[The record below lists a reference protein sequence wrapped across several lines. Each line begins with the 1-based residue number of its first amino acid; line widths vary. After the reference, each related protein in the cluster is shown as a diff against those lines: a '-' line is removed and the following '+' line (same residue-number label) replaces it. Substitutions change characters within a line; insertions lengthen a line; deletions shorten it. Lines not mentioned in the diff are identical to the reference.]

1 MRRRP
6 MLTALA
12 ASLVAPS
19 LATPALAQPA
29 GARTLRFIPIADLGP
44 LDPVVTT
51 TYITRN
57 HAYLVWDTL
66 YGLDAQYRPQ
76 PQMAA
81 GHTVEQD
88 GRLVRITLRPGLMF
102 HDGTAVRARDA
113 VASIRRWA
121 VRDGLGQT
129 LMALTDELSAPDDA
143 TIQFRLKRPFPL
155 LFDALAKT
163 SPPVAFIMPERLAQT
178 DPATPI
184 REAIGSGPYRYLAD
198 ERVSGARVAYQR
210 FDGYRPRE
218 DGTPSGT
225 AGPKRAWFERVE
237 WRVVPDASTAA
248 AALQNNEADWWEFPT
263 PDLLPL
269 LRRRPELAVE
279 NPDPA
284 GFLAVLRFNQLH
296 GPFDDPA
303 LRRAVLPAV
312 RQRDFMQAVAG
323 TAPGAWAEGVG
334 FFPPGSPSASE
345 VGLTALSG
353 PRDLA
358 AAGRALAGV
367 PVSIIGPTDY
377 PNVQA
382 LTEVGAD
389 LMRRAGA
396 RVDYTPSDW
405 ATVVQRRANRGPAAQ
420 GGWDMLFT
428 FFSGV
433 DFLNPAVHLMLRG
446 NGTAAWPGWPT
457 APKVEALRDAW
468 LAADAAAQPAL
479 AQQVQA
485 AAFEE
490 LPYIPLGQFF
500 QPTAFRRELTGMLQ
514 GPTLFWNIRRGQ

>member
-1 MRRRP
+1 MQRRSF
-6 MLTALA
+6 LLASATAPLG
-12 ASLVAPS
+12 L
-19 LATPALAQPA
+19 PALAQPA
-29 GARTLRFIPIADLGP
+29 ATRTLRFIPIADLGP

-76 PQMAA
+76 PQMAS
-81 GHTVEQD
+81 GHVVED
-88 GRLVRITLRPGLMF
+88 EGRRVRITLRPGLVF
-102 HDGTAVRARDA
+102 HDGMPVRARDA

-121 VRDGLGQT
+121 ARDGLGQSV
-129 LMALTDELSAPDDA
+129 MSETDELSAPDDA
-143 TIQFRLKRPFPL
+143 TILFRLKRPFPL

-163 SPPVAFIMPERLAQT
+163 SPPVCFVMPERLAQT

-198 ERVSGARVAYQR
+198 ERVSGVRVAYAR
-210 FDGYRPRE
+210 FEGYRPRE
-218 DGTPSGT
+218 EGTPSGT
-225 AGPKRAWFERVE
+225 AGPKRAWFDRID
-237 WRVVPDASTAA
+237 WRVIPDAATAA

-296 GPFDDPA
+296 PPFDDPA
-303 LRRAVLPAV
+303 IRRTLLPAV
-312 RQRDFMQAVAG
+312 RQADFMQAVAG
-323 TAPGAWAEGVG
+323 TAPGAWTEGVG
-334 FFPPGSPSASE
+334 FFPPGSPSASAE
-345 VGLTALSG
+345 GMAAPTG
-353 PRDLA
+353 PRDLGLA
-358 AAGRALAGV
+358 RGALAGV
-367 PVSIIGPTDY
+367 PVTVIGPTDY

-389 LMRRAGA
+389 LLRRTGA

-405 ATVVQRRANRGPAAQ
+405 ATVVQRRANRGAPAA
-420 GGWDMLFT
+420 GGWNMLFT

-446 NGTAAWPGWPT
+446 HGTGAWPGWPT
-457 APKVEALRDAW
+457 APRVEALRTEWMQA
-468 LAADAAAQPAL
+468 AADAQPSL
-479 AQQVQA
+479 ARQVQA

-514 GPTLFWNIRRGQ
+514 GPTVFWNIQRQAR

>member
-6 MLTALA
+6 LLASLA
-12 ASLVAPS
+12 ASF
-19 LATPALAQPA
+19 ATPALAQPA
-29 GARTLRFIPIADLGP
+29 AARTLRFIPIADLGP
-44 LDPVVTT
+44 LDPIVTT

-66 YGLDAQYRPQ
+66 YGLDEQYRPQ

-88 GRLVRITLRPGLMF
+88 GRLVRITLRPGLVF

-113 VASIRRWA
+113 VASIRRWGA
-121 VRDGLGQT
+121 RDGLGQT
-129 LMALTDELSAPDDA
+129 LLAATDEVSAPDDA

-163 SPPVAFIMPERLAQT
+163 SPPVCFIMPERLAQT

-184 REAIGSGPYRYLAD
+184 REAIGSGPYRFLAD
-198 ERVSGARVAYQR
+198 ERVSGARVAYAR
-210 FDGYRPRE
+210 FDGYRPR
-218 DGTPSGT
+218 DRGTPSGT
-225 AGPKRAWFERVE
+225 AGPKRAWFDRVE
-237 WRVVPDASTAA
+237 WRVIPDASTAA

-279 NPDPA
+279 SPDPA

-296 GPFDDPA
+296 APFNDPA
-303 LRRAVLPAV
+303 LRRALLPAI
-312 RQRDFMQAVAG
+312 RQSDFLQAVAG
-323 TAPGAWAEGVG
+323 TAPGAWHEGVG
-334 FFPPGSPSASE
+334 FFPPGSPSASD
-345 VGLTALSG
+345 VGMAALTG

-358 AAGRALAGV
+358 AARAAMSGV
-367 PVSIIGPTDY
+367 PVTVIGPTDY

-389 LMRRAGA
+389 LLRRVGA
-396 RVDYTPSDW
+396 RVDYAPSDW
-405 ATVVQRRANRGPAAQ
+405 ATVVQRRANRTAPAQ
-420 GGWDMLFT
+420 GGWNMLFT

-433 DFLNPAVHLMLRG
+433 DFLNPAVHLVLRG

-457 APKVEALRDAW
+457 AARVEALRTAWMDA
-468 LAADAAAQPAL
+468 DVAAQPGL

-485 AAFEE
+485 AAFDE

-500 QPTAFRRELTGMLQ
+500 QQTAYRRELTGRLN
-514 GPTLFWNIRRGQ
+514 GPTLFWNIQRQA

>member
-6 MLTALA
+6 LLATLAAALA
-12 ASLVAPS
+12 HP
-19 LATPALAQPA
+19 TLAQPA
-29 GARTLRFIPIADLGP
+29 AARTLRFIPIADLGP
-44 LDPVVTT
+44 IDPIVTT

-66 YGLDAQYRPQ
+66 YGLDARYRPQ

-88 GRLVRITLRPGLMF
+88 GRLVRITLRPDLVF
-102 HDGTAVRARDA
+102 HDGTQVRARDA
-113 VASIRRWA
+113 VASIRRWST
-121 VRDGLGQT
+121 RDGLGQT
-129 LMALTDELSAPDDA
+129 LLAETDALSAPDDA

-163 SPPVAFIMPERLAQT
+163 SPPVCFIMPERLAQT
-178 DPATPI
+178 DPAVPV
-184 REAIGSGPYRYLAD
+184 REAIGSGPYRFLAD
-198 ERVSGARVAYQR
+198 ERVSGARVAYAR

-225 AGPKRAWFERVE
+225 AGPKRAWFDRVE
-237 WRVVPDASTAA
+237 WSVIPDASTAA

-269 LRRRPELAVE
+269 LRRRPELAIE

-284 GFLAVLRFNQLH
+284 GFLGVLRFNQLH
-296 GPFDDPA
+296 APFNDPA
-303 LRRAVLPAV
+303 MRRALLPAV
-312 RQRDFMQAVAG
+312 GQPDFMQAVAG
-323 TAPGAWAEGVG
+323 TAPGAWTEGVG
-334 FFPPGSPSASE
+334 FFPPGSPSASDA
-345 VGLTALSG
+345 GMAALLG
-353 PRDLA
+353 PRDPRA
-358 AAGRALAGV
+358 ARAALAGV
-367 PVSIIGPTDY
+367 PVTVIGPTDY

-389 LMRRAGA
+389 LLRRAGA
-396 RVDYTPSDW
+396 RVDYAPSDW
-405 ATVVQRRANRGPAAQ
+405 ATVVQRRANRGAPAQ
-420 GGWDMLFT
+420 GGWNMLFT

-446 NGTAAWPGWPT
+446 NGAAAWPGWPT
-457 APKVEALRDAW
+457 APRVEALRAAW
-468 LAADAAAQPAL
+468 MQAETAAQPQL
-479 AQQVQA
+479 AREAQE

-500 QPTAFRRELTGMLQ
+500 QPTAFRRELSGMLQ
-514 GPTLFWNIRRGQ
+514 GPTVFWNIQRRGG

>member
-6 MLTALA
+6 LLTALA
-12 ASLVAPS
+12 ATVAAPR
-19 LATPALAQPA
+19 LASPALAQPA

-102 HDGTAVRARDA
+102 HDGTAVTARDC

-143 TIQFRLKRPFPL
+143 TIQFRLKQPFPL

-163 SPPVAFIMPERLAQT
+163 SPPVAFMMPERLAKT

-184 REAIGSGPYRYLAD
+184 REAVGSGPYRYLAD

-237 WRVVPDASTAA
+237 WKVIPDASTAA
-248 AALQNNEADWWEFPT
+248 AAMQNNEADWWEFPT

-296 GPFDDPA
+296 GPFDDVA

-312 RQRDFMQAVAG
+312 VQRDFMQAV
-323 TAPGAWAEGVG
+323 
-334 FFPPGSPSASE
+334 
-345 VGLTALSG
+345 
-353 PRDLA
+353 
-358 AAGRALAGV
+358 
-367 PVSIIGPTDY
+367 
-377 PNVQA
+377 
-382 LTEVGAD
+382 TEVGAD

-396 RVDYTPSDW
+396 KLDYAPSDW

-457 APKVEALRDAW
+457 APKVEALREAW
-468 LAADAAAQPAL
+468 MAADSAARPGL
-479 AQQVQA
+479 ARQVQQ

-514 GPTLFWNIRRGQ
+514 GPTLFWNIRRQG

>member
-1 MRRRP
+1 MHRRSFLFASAAMP
-6 MLTALA
+6 LA
-12 ASLVAPS
+12 A
-19 LATPALAQPA
+19 PAIAQTA
-29 GARTLRFIPIADLGP
+29 AARTLRFIPIADLGP

-81 GHTVEQD
+81 GHMVEED
-88 GRLVRITLRPGLMF
+88 GRRVRILLRPGLMF
-102 HDGTAVRARDA
+102 HDGTPVRAQDA

-121 VRDGLGQT
+121 ARDGLGQS
-129 LMALTDELSAPDDA
+129 LMAETDELVAPDDM
-143 TIQFRLKRPFPL
+143 TILFRLKRPFPL

-163 SPPVAFIMPERLAQT
+163 SPPVCFVMPERFAQT
-178 DPATPI
+178 DPSTPI
-184 REAIGSGPYRYLAD
+184 REAIGSGPYRYLPD
-198 ERVSGARVAYQR
+198 ERVSGVRVAYAR

-218 DGTPSGT
+218 DSVPSGT
-225 AGPKRAWFERVE
+225 AGPKRAWFDRIE
-237 WRVVPDASTAA
+237 WRIIPDAGTAA

-284 GFLAVLRFNQLH
+284 GFMGVLRFNQLH
-296 GPFDDPA
+296 PPFNDPA
-303 LRRAVLPAV
+303 MRRAILPAV
-312 RQRDFMQAVAG
+312 RQSDFMQAAAG

-345 VGLTALSG
+345 EGMAALTG
-353 PRDLA
+353 PRDLGPA
-358 AAGRALAGV
+358 RQVLAGV
-367 PVSIIGPTDY
+367 PVTVIGPTDY

-389 LMRRAGA
+389 LLRRSGA
-396 RVDYTPSDW
+396 RLDYTPSDW
-405 ATVVQRRANRGPAAQ
+405 ATVVQRRANRGAPSA
-420 GGWDMLFT
+420 GGWNMLFT

-446 NGTAAWPGWPT
+446 HGTGAWPGWPS
-457 APKVEALRDAW
+457 APRVEALRTEW
-468 LAADAAAQPAL
+468 MQSNAAAQPGL

-485 AAFEE
+485 AAFNE

-500 QPTAFRRELTGMLQ
+500 QPTAFRREIVGMLQ
-514 GPTLFWNIRRGQ
+514 GPTVFWSIRRQSA

>member
-6 MLTALA
+6 LLASLA
-12 ASLVAPS
+12 ASLAAP
-19 LATPALAQPA
+19 AFAQQA

-44 LDPVVTT
+44 IDPIVTT

-88 GRLVRITLRPGLMF
+88 GRLVRITLRPGLIF
-102 HDGTAVRARDA
+102 HDGTSVRARDA
-113 VASIRRWA
+113 VASIRRWGA
-121 VRDGLGQT
+121 RDGLGQT
-129 LMALTDELSAPDDA
+129 LLAETDELSAPDDT

-155 LFDALAKT
+155 LFDALGKT
-163 SPPVAFIMPERLAQT
+163 SPPVCFIMPERLAQT
-178 DPATPI
+178 DPATQI
-184 REAIGSGPYRYLAD
+184 REAIGSGPYRFLAD
-198 ERVSGARVAYQR
+198 ERVSGARVAYAR
-210 FDGYRPRE
+210 FEGYRPRE

-225 AGPKRAWFERVE
+225 AGPKRAWFDRVE
-237 WRVVPDASTAA
+237 WRVIPDASTAA

-269 LRRRPELAVE
+269 LRRQPELAIE

-284 GFLAVLRFNQLH
+284 GFLAVLRFNQLRE
-296 GPFDDPA
+296 PFNDPAMRRALLPA
-303 LRRAVLPAV
+303 LRQP
-312 RQRDFMQAVAG
+312 DFMQAVAG
-323 TAPGAWAEGVG
+323 TAPGAWNEGIG
-334 FFPPGSPSASE
+334 FFPPGSPSASDA
-345 VGLTALSG
+345 GMGALLSPRDLGTARAALSG
-353 PRDLA
+353 
-358 AAGRALAGV
+358 V
-367 PVSIIGPTDY
+367 PVTIIGPTDY

-389 LMRRAGA
+389 LLRRAGA

-405 ATVVQRRANRGPAAQ
+405 ATVVQRRANRGAPVQ
-420 GGWDMLFT
+420 GGWNMLFT

-457 APKVEALRDAW
+457 APRVEALRTAW
-468 LAADAAAQPAL
+468 MQAETSAQPML
-479 AQQVQA
+479 ARQA
-485 AAFEE
+485 QEAAFEE
-490 LPYIPLGQFF
+490 LPYVPLGQFF

-514 GPTLFWNIRRGQ
+514 GPTVFWNIQRRGA

>member
-1 MRRRP
+1 MRRRS
-6 MLTALA
+6 LLLA
-12 ASLVAPS
+12 SAIAP
-19 LATPALAQPA
+19 LARPALAQPA
-29 GARTLRFIPIADLGP
+29 AARTLRFIPIADLGP

-81 GHTVEQD
+81 GHAVEEE
-88 GRLVRITLRPGLMF
+88 GRRVRITLRPGLVF
-102 HDGTAVRARDA
+102 HDGTPVRARDA

-121 VRDGLGQT
+121 TRDGLGQS
-129 LMALTDELSAPDDA
+129 LMAETDELYAPDDA

-163 SPPVAFIMPERLAQT
+163 SPPVCFIMPERLAQT

-184 REAIGSGPYRYLAD
+184 REATGSGPYRYLAD
-198 ERVSGARVAYQR
+198 ERVSGVRVAYAR
-210 FDGYRPRE
+210 FEGYRPRE
-218 DGTPSGT
+218 AGTPSGT
-225 AGPKRAWFERVE
+225 AGPKRAWFDRVE
-237 WRVVPDASTAA
+237 WRIIPDAATAG

-284 GFLAVLRFNQLH
+284 GFLGVMRFNQLH
-296 GPFDDPA
+296 PPFDDPA
-303 LRRAVLPAV
+303 MRRALLPAI
-312 RQRDFMQAVAG
+312 RQMDFMQAAAG
-323 TAPGAWAEGVG
+323 TAPGAWTEGVG
-334 FFPPGSPSASE
+334 FFPPGSPSESRESMAA
-345 VGLTALSG
+345 LTG

-358 AAGRALAGV
+358 SARAALSGV
-367 PVSIIGPTDY
+367 PVTVIGPSDY

-389 LMRRAGA
+389 LFRRVGA

-405 ATVVQRRANRGPAAQ
+405 ATVVQRRANRAAPAA
-420 GGWDMLFT
+420 GGWNMLFT

-446 NGTAAWPGWPT
+446 HGTGAWPGWPT
-457 APKVEALRDAW
+457 APRVEALRREWMQAGREQQPG
-468 LAADAAAQPAL
+468 LAR
-479 AQQVQA
+479 QVQA

-514 GPTLFWNIRRGQ
+514 GPTVFWNVQRQAP